1 MEKYI
6 ITLFF
11 IGLILTII
19 GYYENKNKNIPT
31 KIEYKFIDKT
41 IEEAQ
46 KDTQQVPSV
55 IFKNLFNSAP
65 IVV

>member
-1 MEKYI
+1 MEKYL

-31 KIEYKFIDKT
+31 KVEYKFIDKT

-46 KDTQQVPSV
+46 KDTQDVTSV

-65 IVV
+65 IIV

>member
-1 MEKYI
+1 MEKYL

-11 IGLILTII
+11 IGLILIII
-19 GYYENKNKNIPT
+19 GYYENKRQNIPT

-46 KDTQQVPSV
+46 KDNQEVPSV
-55 IFKNLFNSAP
+55 IFKNLFNKAP
-65 IVV
+65 ILI

>member
-1 MEKYI
+1 MEKYL

-31 KIEYKFIDKT
+31 KVEYKFIDKT

-46 KDTQQVPSV
+46 KDTQDVPSV

-65 IVV
+65 IIV

>member
-1 MEKYI
+1 MEKYFL
-6 ITLFF
+6 TLFF

-19 GYYENKNKNIPT
+19 GYYENKQQNIPT

-46 KDTQQVPSV
+46 KDHQEVPSV
-55 IFKNLFNSAP
+55 IFKNLFNSTP
-65 IVV
+65 IIS

>member
-6 ITLFF
+6 IILFF
-11 IGLILTII
+11 IGLIFSIV
-19 GYYENKNKNIPT
+19 GYYENREINIPQ

-46 KDTQQVPSV
+46 KDKQEPPSSL
-55 IFKNLFNSAP
+55 FKNLFNDAP
-65 IVV
+65 ILI

>member
-11 IGLILTII
+11 IGLIITII
-19 GYYENKNKNIPT
+19 GYYENKTKNIPT

-46 KDTQQVPSV
+46 KDTQEVPSV
-55 IFKNLFNSAP
+55 IFKNLFNDAP
-65 IVV
+65 IIV

>member
-11 IGLILTII
+11 IGIIMAII
-19 GYYENKNKNIPT
+19 GYYENKHINIPI

-46 KDTQQVPSV
+46 KDTQEVPSV
-55 IFKNLFNSAP
+55 IFKNLFDSAP
-65 IVV
+65 ILV

>member
-1 MEKYI
+1 MEKYL

-31 KIEYKFIDKT
+31 KVEYKFIDKT

-46 KDTQQVPSV
+46 KDTQDVPSV

-65 IVV
+65 ILV

>member
-1 MEKYI
+1 MEKYL

-11 IGLILTII
+11 IGLILIII
-19 GYYENKNKNIPT
+19 GYYENKQQNIPT

-46 KDTQQVPSV
+46 KDKQEVPSV

-65 IVV
+65 ILI